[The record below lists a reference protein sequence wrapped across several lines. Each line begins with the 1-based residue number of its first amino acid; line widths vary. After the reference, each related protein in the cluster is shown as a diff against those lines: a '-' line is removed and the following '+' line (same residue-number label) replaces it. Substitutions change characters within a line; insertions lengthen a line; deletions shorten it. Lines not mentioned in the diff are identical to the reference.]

1 MNAINAITRQTVFLI
16 LLTLCFPM
24 TCFGVSS
31 VNIPLDSWV
40 YPALDKLESYGLI
53 DSAVSGTKPY
63 SRLEAARLV
72 KEAMKKWEEFLSQGR
87 VSGFAEKELIPS
99 LLGRLKNTLK
109 PELIEWGA
117 LEGIPAS
124 SFLKP
129 VDEIILKAQ
138 YQTAN
143 PVVRS
148 QVGPPPTHTIYPIY
162 NNDGIVYE
170 THYNASVELTGEGR
184 LWNHLSFYYQPIF
197 TMFDGQGAKVQ
208 LEKGYVKA
216 EGFNIEVEVGR
227 DSLWWGP
234 GSHGALLM
242 TNNARP
248 FDVVKLSN
256 PQPVLIPF
264 IGPFKATVF
273 FSQLDYGQ
281 PYIEKPTLHGLRLNF
296 KPLPI
301 LEFGISQIAI
311 FDGEGRKSL
320 SAGDYFKILYGNSN
334 EDNTKL
340 DSNKQVAIDF
350 SLRWPDLYKMLPLAR
365 SLKFYG
371 EWGAED
377 TGSPPDRRAFLLGL
391 TFYDLFLAGRV
402 DLRLEYT
409 NTASQL
415 QLENFSTSSNT
426 GPSAWYIHPS
436 YPPIFHERIFGHHVG
451 NNAEDIFARLIGY
464 LSPTLTLGL
473 DFDAETQ
480 GKANAVKT
488 RSYQWGVDAEYWI
501 RDQIK
506 IKGRY
511 ILENFRDPE
520 SIAGGDKIHHLF
532 GIEVRYGF

>member
-1 MNAINAITRQTVFLI
+1 MNVINLITRITLIFVFVL
-16 LLTLCFPM
+16 
-24 TCFGVSS
+24 GVVSSASAISS
-31 VNIPLDSWV
+31 VNVPLDSWV
-40 YPALDKLESYGLI
+40 YPALDNLEAFGLI
-53 DSAVSGTKPY
+53 DTALSGTKPY
-63 SRLEAARLV
+63 SRLEVARQV
-72 KEAMKKWEEFLSQGR
+72 KEAMKKWEDFLARGKASNY
-87 VSGFAEKELIPS
+87 AEKELIPS
-99 LLGRLKNTLK
+99 LLERLKNKFK

-117 LEGIPAS
+117 LEGTPAS

-129 VDEIILKAQ
+129 VDEIILKSG
-138 YQTAN
+138 YQTDN
-143 PVVRS
+143 PVVRPQTGQPS
-148 QVGPPPTHTIYPIY
+148 THTIYPIY

-170 THYNASVELTGEGR
+170 KHYNASVELTGEGR
-184 LWNHLSFYYQPIF
+184 LWNHLSFYYQPIL
-197 TMFDGQGAKVQ
+197 TMFDGQGAQVR

-234 GSHGALLM
+234 GRHGALLM

-248 FDVVKLSN
+248 FDVIKFSN
-256 PQPVLIPF
+256 PQPVLLPF
-264 IGPFKATVF
+264 LGPFKATVF

-301 LEFGISQIAI
+301 LEFGISQVAI

-320 SAGDYFKILYGNSN
+320 SASDYFNILYGNSN
-334 EDNTKL
+334 KDNTKL

-350 SLRWPDLYKMLPLAR
+350 SLRWPDLYKFLPMAR

-391 TFYDLFLAGRV
+391 SLYDLFLTGRV

-415 QLENFSTSSNT
+415 SLENSSTSTNQV
-426 GPSAWYIHPS
+426 PSAWYTHSS

-451 NNAEDIFARLIGY
+451 SNGDDFFARLTGY
-464 LSPTLTLGL
+464 LSPKLTLGL
-473 DFDAETQ
+473 DFDFETQ
-480 GKANAVKT
+480 GKVNAIKT
-488 RSYQWGVDAEYWI
+488 RSYQWGIDADYWI
-501 RDQIK
+501 RDRIK
-506 IKGRY
+506 VRGRY
-511 ILENFRDPE
+511 ILENFRDSQ
-520 SIAGGDKIHHLF
+520 SIAGGDKTHHLF
-532 GIEVRYGF
+532 GIELRYGF